1 VLPRGFVRI
10 RHFGFLAGR
19 RRGALVPLCKQLL
32 STGTSTTLD
41 PGSSRTDPPSMPA
54 PLWSCPLCGGPMILT
69 ERLTARQIK
78 LRSPPLASHT

>member
-32 STGTSTTLD
+32 STGTSIMLD
-41 PGSSRTDPPSMPA
+41 PGSSRSDPPSIPA
-54 PLWSCPLCGGPMILT
+54 PLWTCPPAA
-69 ERLTARQIK
+69 AR
-78 LRSPPLASHT
+78 

>member
-41 PGSSRTDPPSMPA
+41 PVSSRTDPPSMPA